1 MCFLRPTRFWG
12 VFFNHRDNLSCSS
25 YRLLLWILQKWL
37 SRQNSLESRL
47 PWTSEGRERGKG
59 FLSPVITSRQMSA
72 ASGILARLSQS
83 LTSGHYRNNVF
94 HEELLVKKFPLTLRV
109 QQSVVYKPSNSLGWA
124 SQAGKNYNFWVALHS
139 VCSVVIL

>member
-12 VFFNHRDNLSCSS
+12 VFFNHKDNLSCSS

-37 SRQNSLESRL
+37 SRQNSSESRL
-47 PWTSEGRERGKG
+47 PWTSEGREGGKG

-72 ASGILARLSQS
+72 ASGILASSSQS

-124 SQAGKNYNFWVALHS
+124 SQAGKNYNFRVALHS